1 MPWETTSVFEERV
14 RLVLTYLARQA
25 TMTVLSGLHAV
36 SRKTGY
42 KWVKAYRSKGLA
54 GLEDASR
61 KPRGGTHWTRSST
74 QELIIGMRRQHPRW
88 GAGKI
93 IARLRQLRP
102 KRQWP
107 APSSAHGI
115 LQRAGLVKPHRRR
128 TQWPKGS
135 SRSPA
140 ATRPNEIWTVDF
152 KGQFRTKDGKYCYP
166 LTVLD
171 VCSRYL
177 LASVALLSVRFD
189 VAWPAFQK
197 LFRMYGLPDAIH
209 HDNGE
214 PFSSPTSVG
223 GLSRL
228 MVKFIRLGIRI
239 ERSRPGHPQDNGK
252 HERMHRTLKDEA
264 TKPPGK
270 NCAAQQLQLD
280 VFQQEYNCERPHEAL
295 GQKQPARLYRRSRKP
310 YPAVFPEIEY
320 PRSFMIRRVR
330 EGGDIMWMGRR
341 LFTTEVL
348 IGERVG
354 IVNDDGT
361 HLLYFGPQL
370 LGYIN
375 QKRWKVLPTKAMQ
388 QQT

>member
-25 TMTVLSGLHAV
+25 TMTVLSLRHAV

-54 GLEDASR
+54 GLGDASR
-61 KPRGGTHWTRSST
+61 KPRRGSHWTSSST
-74 QELIIGMRRQHPRW
+74 QELIIAMRRQHPRW

-102 KRQWP
+102 HRKWP

-115 LQRAGLVKPHRRR
+115 LKRAGLVKPHRRR
-128 TQWPKGS
+128 THWPKGA

-140 ATRPNEIWTVDF
+140 ATRSNEIWTTDF
-152 KGQFRTKDGKYCYP
+152 KGQFRTENGLYCYP
-166 LTVLD
+166 LTVAD
-171 VCSRYL
+171 VFSRYL
-177 LASVALLSVRFD
+177 LASVALLSVRFE

-214 PFSSPTSVG
+214 PFSSTASIG

-228 MVKFIRLGIRI
+228 MIKFIRLGIRV
-239 ERSRPGHPQDNGK
+239 ERSRPGRPQDNGK

-270 NCAAQQLQLD
+270 NCAAQQLKLD
-280 VFQQEYNCERPHEAL
+280 AFQQEYNHERPHEAL
-295 GQKQPARLYRRSRKP
+295 GQKQPARVYRPSRRP
-310 YPAVFPEIEY
+310 FPAVLPEIAY
-320 PRSFMIRRVR
+320 PTSFIIRRVR
-330 EGGDIMWMGRR
+330 SGGDIRWMGRR
-341 LFTTEVL
+341 LFTSEAL

-354 IVNDDGT
+354 IVNDKGVS
-361 HLLYFGPQL
+361 LMYFGPQL

-375 QKRWKVLPTKAMQ
+375 QKRWKVLPTRAMQ